1 MSFFKRIRN
10 NIDRKR
16 LPRGDS
22 ESLFS
27 LSSAYLTLEIK
38 LGLKVTGRCAVT
50 FKTVSGTFF
59 YEMEQDVRQF
69 LGNLQPEFDIKW
81 RIATDS
87 YGYMWIVF
95 EGKRIE
101 DILAG
106 LTTVSDIVEE
116 RGFSDKLLAAVFEF
130 SSIREEGKRIVS
142 QQYLIYNY
150 KRNNFY
156 PFVPIGEKTI
166 DAEQQMKIMATV
178 REEIPFEKDMT
189 LWYPLWDLP
198 LRTQG

>member
-1 MSFFKRIRN
+1 MRN

-130 SSIREEGKRIVS
+130 SSVREEGKRIAS

-156 PFVPIGEKTI
+156 PFVPIGEKII

>member
-1 MSFFKRIRN
+1 
-10 NIDRKR
+10 
-16 LPRGDS
+16 
-22 ESLFS
+22 LFS
-27 LSSAYLTLEIK
+27 LSSAYITLEVK
-38 LGLKVTGRCAVT
+38 MGLKTTGRCALT

-59 YEMEQDVRQF
+59 YEMEQDIKQF
-69 LGNLQPEFDIKW
+69 LANLQPEFNLTW
-81 RIATDS
+81 RTTTDS

-101 DILAG
+101 DLLAG
-106 LTTVSDIVEE
+106 VSTVSDIVEE

-130 SSIREEGKRIVS
+130 SSERGGGGEEEEGRRNP

-150 KRNNFY
+150 KRNKFY
-156 PFVPIGEKTI
+156 PFVPIGQKRI

-178 REEIPFEKDMT
+178 AEEIPFERDMT

-198 LRTQG
+198 LRSLG

>member
-1 MSFFKRIRN
+1 
-10 NIDRKR
+10 
-16 LPRGDS
+16 
-22 ESLFS
+22 
-27 LSSAYLTLEIK
+27 
-38 LGLKVTGRCAVT
+38 
-50 FKTVSGTFF
+50 
-59 YEMEQDVRQF
+59 
-69 LGNLQPEFDIKW
+69 
-81 RIATDS
+81 
-87 YGYMWIVF
+87 MWIVF

-130 SSIREEGKRIVS
+130 SSIREEGKRIAS

-198 LRTQG
+198 LRSQG